1 MSTLQQTI
9 DDGWRELNLIGL
21 GKSANTAQT
30 TEGVR
35 LLNQI
40 YRFVLGFKAGESLLN
55 WPLGNYERAA
65 IDQIQATTLQLQNPP
80 ANARLV
86 AVNESAITVNL
97 PATAPYLSD
106 GARMGIV
113 DPYSRLAAYP
123 VTLEGNGNT
132 IQGAASLLINTNA
145 TNKTWLFRADLGS
158 WMLLDN
164 LDETDTN
171 PFPEEYDQFFAM
183 MLAIRLAPRA
193 GVSISSATQ
202 AYFAEEQKKF
212 VARYIQ
218 NAPLIPDNSL
228 SWTSIQSYDQYY
240 GWRYGSQASF
250 NQGWGVWNGWNYP
263 W

>member
-9 DDGWRELNLIGL
+9 DDGWRELNLIAI
-21 GKSANTAQT
+21 GKSANTVQT

-40 YRFVLGFKAGESLLN
+40 YRYVLGGPAGEMLIN
-55 WPLGNYERAA
+55 WPLGNYGRAA
-65 IDQIQATTLQLQNPP
+65 IDQITATTLQLQNPP

-97 PATAPYLSD
+97 PAVSPYLSD
-106 GARMGIV
+106 GARVGII
-113 DPYSRLAAYP
+113 DPHSRLAAHP
-123 VTLEGNGNT
+123 VTLDANGNT
-132 IQGAASLLINTNA
+132 IEGVNDLTINTNA
-145 TNKTWLFRADLGS
+145 TNKTWLYRADLGN

-171 PFPEEYDQFFAM
+171 PFPEEFDQFFAI
-183 MLAIRLAPRA
+183 MLAVRLAPRA
-193 GVSISSATQ
+193 GVELSTATQ
-202 AYFAEEQKKF
+202 AYLGEERKKF

-218 NAPLIPDNSL
+218 NAPILPDNSL

-240 GWRYGSQASF
+240 GWRYGSRAAF
-250 NQGWGVWNGWNYP
+250 DQGWGVWSPYVW
-263 W
+263 